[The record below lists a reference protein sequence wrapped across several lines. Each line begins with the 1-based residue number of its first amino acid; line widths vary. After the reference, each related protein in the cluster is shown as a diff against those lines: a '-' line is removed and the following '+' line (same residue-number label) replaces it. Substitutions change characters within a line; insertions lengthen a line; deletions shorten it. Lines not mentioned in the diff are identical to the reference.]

1 MAGVNFPRRGDVYW
15 VDLDPTVGTEI
26 AKTRPCVVISNDT
39 GNEYSA
45 RVIIAAITSGNTT
58 NIYPFEVL
66 APNGEGGL
74 TKTSKV
80 VLSQIRTVDKSRLRQ
95 RLGALTAER
104 MRQIDT
110 AIRLS
115 LDVTCEEKGS

>member
-58 NIYPFEVL
+58 NIRV
-66 APNGEGGL
+66 
-74 TKTSKV
+74 
-80 VLSQIRTVDKSRLRQ
+80 
-95 RLGALTAER
+95 
-104 MRQIDT
+104 
-110 AIRLS
+110 
-115 LDVTCEEKGS
+115 

>member
-58 NIYPFEVL
+58 NTTLVF
-66 APNGEGGL
+66 AN
-74 TKTSKV
+74 K
-80 VLSQIRTVDKSRLRQ
+80 
-95 RLGALTAER
+95 GAIGRAL
-104 MRQIDT
+104 
-110 AIRLS
+110 
-115 LDVTCEEKGS
+115 VG